1 LRYRKKHGEHNGI
14 TQYESNQ
21 HHLLRELVTDNKT
34 LDIMENEEK
43 RDTVGGVVSGDV
55 VASR

>member
-1 LRYRKKHGEHNGI
+1 
-14 TQYESNQ
+14 
-21 HHLLRELVTDNKT
+21 LLRELVTDNKT
-34 LDIMENEEK
+34 LDVMENEEK